1 MIKVVPVTKAASLT
15 SLVFIAILLLSS
27 LTLSAGEPLKSMQIG
42 INLQV
47 RAYLQG
53 PYDMSTGL
61 MKDHLRAQ
69 GLLPL
74 QQPYSSS
81 PFFYTGTESLNRSL
95 TSVSLG
101 GDQDAL
107 IDWVLLEVRSAT
119 NPDLILAQKACGL
132 QADGD
137 LMDVQTGSTTLLFP
151 SLNVGNYHVSLR
163 HRNHLGVVSAQ
174 ALALSFT
181 SSWLDFSNPN
191 FAVTGQHSR
200 YLHKTKALLWTGDV
214 NQDRKIIAQGISSD
228 NTALLTVV
236 LSANANTAF
245 NTSYRLI
252 GYAATDLNLDGAT
265 LAAGPG
271 NDGNLIYSN
280 ILNYPSNSSF
290 AGNYIVRGNAY

>member
-1 MIKVVPVTKAASLT
+1 MIKVVPVTNAASLT
-15 SLVFIAILLLSS
+15 SLVFIATLLLSS

-151 SLNVGNYHVSLR
+151 SLNVGNYYVSLR

-181 SSWLDFSNPN
+181 SSGLDFSNPN

-200 YLHKTKALLWTGDV
+200 YLYKTKALLWTGDV

-271 NDGNLIYSN
+271 HDGNLIYSN